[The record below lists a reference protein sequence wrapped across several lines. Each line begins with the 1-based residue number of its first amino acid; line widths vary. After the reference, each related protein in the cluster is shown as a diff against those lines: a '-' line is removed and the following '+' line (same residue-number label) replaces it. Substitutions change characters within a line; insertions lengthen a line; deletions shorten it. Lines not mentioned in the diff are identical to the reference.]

1 MFTTTP
7 ILSEM
12 HYNLRLQDLISAQR
26 VTPAPPHYHL
36 TDATQDLFQFM
47 PQLLGKRA
55 QEESWVA
62 YLRQGRLCHL
72 DPVAQGDLAYT
83 PLTTFAIHQRALCYQ
98 ADGFYLFHNH
108 PGGRPQHSLEDQAA
122 TQRLMAI
129 DRLMRF
135 NFLGHLVV
143 TPAGCYWPNGQLVVS
158 GQSAVT
164 AATPTSRWL
173 DCQLDEKLQPTF
185 AAHGPLHSAKAIA
198 TWADFAVTHH
208 GEFFDTPGSQRV
220 ICYFNYDLTPVAWL
234 PVRGD
239 LTNEHVQQAI
249 SAGALLTNTQLLGQI
264 IFAGL
269 NVSPTQLDQQLHAA
283 VQEPVDWLNLLDLHL
298 IDTIV
303 LSTDYPANTV
313 TYAACSERYVIP

>member
-1 MFTTTP
+1 
-7 ILSEM
+7 
-12 HYNLRLQDLISAQR
+12 
-26 VTPAPPHYHL
+26 
-36 TDATQDLFQFM
+36 
-47 PQLLGKRA
+47 
-55 QEESWVA
+55 
-62 YLRQGRLCHL
+62 
-72 DPVAQGDLAYT
+72 
-83 PLTTFAIHQRALCYQ
+83 
-98 ADGFYLFHNH
+98 
-108 PGGRPQHSLEDQAA
+108 
-122 TQRLMAI
+122 MAI

-143 TPAGCYWPNGQLVVS
+143 TPTGCYWPNGQLVVS

-164 AATPTSRWL
+164 PATPTSRWL
-173 DCQLDEKLQPTF
+173 DCQLDEKLQPIF
-185 AAHGPLHSAKAIA
+185 ATHGPLHSANAIVN
-198 TWADFAVTHH
+198 WANFAVTHH

-239 LTNEHVQQAI
+239 LSNEHVQQAI
-249 SAGALLTNTQLLGQI
+249 LAGALLTNTQLLGQI

-303 LSTDYPANTV
+303 LSTDFPANTV

>member
-7 ILSEM
+7 TLSEM

-143 TPAGCYWPNGQLVVS
+143 TP
-158 GQSAVT
+158 
-164 AATPTSRWL
+164 TSRWL
-173 DCQLDEKLQPTF
+173 DCQLDEKLQPIF

-198 TWADFAVTHH
+198 NWANFAVTHH

-269 NVSPTQLDQQLHAA
+269 NVSPTQLDQQLHAV
-283 VQEPVDWLNLLDLHL
+283 VQEPVDWLNLLYLHL

-303 LSTDYPANTV
+303 SSTDFPANTV